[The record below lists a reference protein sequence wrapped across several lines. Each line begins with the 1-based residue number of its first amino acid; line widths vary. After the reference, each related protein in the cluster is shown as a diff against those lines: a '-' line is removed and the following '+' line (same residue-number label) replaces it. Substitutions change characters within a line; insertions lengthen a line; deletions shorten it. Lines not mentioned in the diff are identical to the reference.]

1 MKTHCTHDTMLQDWF
16 LCWYCADINMYL
28 FVILISLLYP
38 EHIISMNLL
47 TFNFCLFVMFYIY
60 NMFLS
65 YPLKSF
71 LNVAGVL
78 GANYGCAT

>member
-47 TFNFCLFVMFYIY
+47 TFNF
-60 NMFLS
+60 FLS